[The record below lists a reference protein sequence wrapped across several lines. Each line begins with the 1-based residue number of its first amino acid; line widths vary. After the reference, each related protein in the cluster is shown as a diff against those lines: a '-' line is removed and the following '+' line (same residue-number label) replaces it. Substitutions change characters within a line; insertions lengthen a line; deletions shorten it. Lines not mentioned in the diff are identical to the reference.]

1 MPCAGLLIV
10 SFFIFVHPLS
20 YTNGGLSSLFVPM
33 GFVLCSTN
41 LHAGGRAEAAA
52 MLGAVSQ
59 GIIAG
64 ATLVSLPWP
73 CLYDFLMRMHDQ
85 TEHLTAQGNPCT
97 SNKQRQL
104 PA

>member
-1 MPCAGLLIV
+1 MMPHAGLLIV
-10 SFFIFVHPLS
+10 SIFIFVHPLS

-64 ATLVSLPWP
+64 ATLVSLPAALAP
-73 CLYDFLMRMHDQ
+73 
-85 TEHLTAQGNPCT
+85 
-97 SNKQRQL
+97 
-104 PA
+104 